1 MDERT
6 GLPVVGMVG
15 AGQLARMTHQAAVP
29 LGQSLRVLADS
40 ADDGAAL
47 VAHDVVVGDYR
58 CLDDLR
64 AFAVGCD
71 AVTFDHEHVPNAH
84 IAALE
89 ADGVTVHPT
98 AAALVFAHNHPS
110 GAAEPSRADEHLTS
124 TLKAALQLVDVREYL
139 RAEPDPL
146 RVQAPALLEHLRQGH
161 GAQLAACLRARG
173 HLTASWVEPQ
183 ALDRTGLVL
192 TVLGADGVE
201 TVRLDFPEPVTSVE
215 QLAPGL
221 RAVLSCSG
229 RCWCCDGDVRRQP

>member
-1 MDERT
+1 MTAPAPSLAELARTAVAQARVGTLTTYSRRAPARSRSTIVDVRDDAAGLVVEVRSGCPAVADLLERPLAT
-6 GLPVVGMVG
+6 VQVGPPGCTTVLVHGG
-15 AGQLARMTHQAAVP
+15 AGRLPRVAGSDRLAFRVEPAV
-29 LGQSLRVLADS
+29 V
-40 ADDGAAL
+40 
-47 VAHDVVVGDYR
+47 
-58 CLDDLR
+58 R
-64 AFAVGCD
+64 AGG
-71 AVTFDHEHVPNAH
+71 E
-84 IAALE
+84 E
-89 ADGVTVHPT
+89 
-98 AAALVFAHNHPS
+98 
-110 GAAEPSRADEHLTS
+110 
-124 TLKAALQLVDVREYL
+124 LQLVDVREYL

-229 RCWCCDGDVRRQP
+229 RCWCCEGDVRRQP